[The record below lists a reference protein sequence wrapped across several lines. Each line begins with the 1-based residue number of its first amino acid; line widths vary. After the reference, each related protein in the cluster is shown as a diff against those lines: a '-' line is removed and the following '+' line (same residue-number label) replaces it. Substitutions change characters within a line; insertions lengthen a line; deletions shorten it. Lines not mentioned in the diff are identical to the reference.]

1 VTNEQFERQLKEYD
15 PGLFLGYGKHGYL
28 TVYYRRGERLKPKVV
43 MNLYIEPYS
52 HTIDYIKKMDTWH
65 WEKDWTKKIDDYNNE
80 IEMKKAMD
88 ERERMENETAD
99 TIRYWRKH
107 FDGEE
112 GTQSYIH
119 TVSKKLK
126 DVTNG

>member
-1 VTNEQFERQLKEYD
+1 MTNEQFERQLKEYD

-28 TVYYRRGERLKPKVV
+28 TVYYRRGERLEPKVV

-80 IEMKKAMD
+80 LEMKKAMA
-88 ERERMENETAD
+88 ERERMEYETGD
-99 TIRYWRKH
+99 NYRYWRKH
-107 FDGEE
+107 FDGDGE
-112 GTQSYIH
+112 TQRYVHS
-119 TVSKKLK
+119 VSKKLK
-126 DVTNG
+126 DVSNG